1 MSQKILFIVEENFIK
16 GKSYL
21 GTSNDCLLIF
31 TALKQ
36 KKEIYLISPD
46 SLIKQSQKKHFLAG
60 LSEINFCEKFLGN
73 SFFDDTAKYKIKEEQ
88 KSESTTKYTA
98 KDNIYN
104 IPVNAIKLSSNL
116 NIDNIDKSLVEAFY
130 VETINTILNISSNI
144 NKEFLES
151 ELSEIKRNFQK
162 TTTFQERLTALV
174 EAKNNLKKNSLF
186 KSSIFLKNATEQKID
201 ISKIP
206 IFNRSEP
213 TSLNDNFYEIL
224 INLKKNNVF
233 INPDPEIN
241 KIAGDKTLIYSI
253 HHNKKI
259 FGINFAKNLSAEDLK
274 KGKNKISF
282 DSKFIKIGTDKLSFF
297 EILEFYKK
305 LDKNCNKKFADL
317 FEKTDL
323 ENIVKILYPKIT
335 KKNNK
340 YQKIIA
346 ELTQFRKGIFQ
357 YIKFHNVN
365 LNKDSVLKPAFYFG
379 GTGIIIVKN
388 TKINFFTAL
397 QNIKKTFFAIKNDC
411 EKQYLKN
418 VKLNYII
425 IQRRANRADLGD
437 LRILLSGGNLQG
449 IFARVNSNYINCSV
463 NNIHHGGHIESL
475 FRKYPI
481 THHGTKKLT
490 IDCKKEGLKIIDDEY
505 KKIQALDNLL
515 HKISILKKIEPL
527 KTYAIIGVDALLT
540 QISDN
545 NKVKYEY
552 FFNEINLTS
561 PMGQNQLLILDF
573 LTQNNSLII
582 ELMLKLSIIKRQNI
596 TKYQLVNEYFKKNS
610 LSEILIFKKK
620 LLQNTELKKSII
632 KSIQEK
638 LKNNYANQTLEFLFN
653 QFKNFKNNKI

>member
-1 MSQKILFIVEENFIK
+1 MSRKILFIVEENFIK

-31 TALKQ
+31 TALRE
-36 KKEIYLISPD
+36 KKEVFLLSPQ
-46 SLIKQSQKKHFLAG
+46 SLIKQNQKKYFL
-60 LSEINFCEKFLGN
+60 NV
-73 SFFDDTAKYKIKEEQ
+73 T
-88 KSESTTKYTA
+88 
-98 KDNIYN
+98 
-104 IPVNAIKLSSNL
+104 KLSSNL
-116 NIDNIDKSLVEAFY
+116 NINHLDKALADAFY
-130 VETINTILNISSNI
+130 IETINAILNISSNL
-144 NKEFLES
+144 NKKFLES
-151 ELSEIKRNFQK
+151 EILEIKKNFQK
-162 TTTFQERLTALV
+162 TTAHKERLVTLL
-174 EAKNNLKKNSLF
+174 EAKNDLKKKSIF
-186 KSSIFLKNATEQKID
+186 KSSVFLKNATKQKID
-201 ISKIP
+201 ASKMP
-206 IFNRSEP
+206 VFNRSEP
-213 TSLNDNFYEIL
+213 ISLDDNFYNIL

-241 KIAGDKTLIYSI
+241 KVASDKTLIYSI

-259 FGINFAKNLSAEDLK
+259 FGVNFAKNLSAEDLK

-282 DSKFIKIGTDKLSFF
+282 DSNFIEIGTDKLSFS
-297 EILEFYKK
+297 ETLEFYKK

-323 ENIVKILYPKIT
+323 KNILKILYPTIT

-340 YQKIIA
+340 YQKIIT

-357 YIKFHNVN
+357 YIEFHNKN

-379 GTGIIIVKN
+379 GTGIIMVKN
-388 TKINFFTAL
+388 SKIDFFTAL
-397 QNIKKTFFAIKNDC
+397 QNIKKIFFAIKNDC
-411 EKQYLKN
+411 KKEYLKN

-425 IQRRANRADLGD
+425 VQKRATKADLGD
-437 LRILLSGGNLQG
+437 LRILLSGGKLQG
-449 IFARVNSNYINCSV
+449 IFARVNSNYNSCGV

-475 FRKYPI
+475 FRNYSINHKNA
-481 THHGTKKLT
+481 KKLL
-490 IDCKKEGLKIIDDEY
+490 IDCKKEGLKKTDDEY
-505 KKIQALDNLL
+505 KKIQALYDLL
-515 HKISILKKIEPL
+515 HKISILKKIKPL
-527 KTYAIIGVDALLT
+527 KTYAIIGLDALLT

-573 LTQNNSLII
+573 LIQNNSLII
-582 ELMLKLSIIKRQNI
+582 ELMLKLSMIKRQNI

-610 LSEILIFKKK
+610 LSEVLIFKRKILK
-620 LLQNTELKKSII
+620 NAGLKKSIT

-653 QFKNFKNNKI
+653 QFENFKNNKI